1 MNESQLGK
9 SIRNMHYSPPFR
21 LTHKITGLVGQ
32 ISEMIG
38 HWTAVNQSGLLPSLQ
53 RENRIRTIQASLA
66 VEQNTLTLDQ
76 VTALLDGKHVFG
88 TPKEILEVQ
97 NAFVAYDLLNSLDPS
112 KALDL
117 LKAHRVLMD
126 GLVADAGN
134 WRSEGAGIYRGE
146 KLVHMAPPASQIP
159 RLMTQLFAWL
169 TTTDAHPLI
178 ASSAFHYEFE
188 FIHPF
193 SDGNGRMG
201 RLWQTLILSKWQPV
215 LAYLPVET
223 VIKQY
228 QSDYYEAFRE
238 ADSKS
243 DCTEFIEFL
252 LNAFS
257 KALAE
262 AIASSDI
269 TRVERKVERQV
280 EKPVKTPL
288 QILQLLHKQPELTIS
303 EISALLGKSTSAIER
318 AISKLK
324 QQNKLVFE
332 GPKKAGR
339 WRVLS

>member
-1 MNESQLGK
+1 ML
-9 SIRNMHYSPPFR
+9 YSPPFR
-21 LTHKITGLVGQ
+21 LTHKITSLVGQ
-32 ISEMIG
+32 ISEQIG
-38 HWTAVNQSGLLPSLQ
+38 HWSAVNQAGLLPSLR

-66 VEQNTLTLDQ
+66 VEQNTLSLEQ
-76 VTALLDGKHVFG
+76 VTAVLEGKHVLG

-97 NAFVAYDLLNSLDPS
+97 NAFAAYDLLSSLAPTKVS
-112 KALDL
+112 DL
-117 LKAHRVLMD
+117 LNAHNVLMK
-126 GLVADAGN
+126 GLIADAGS
-134 WRSEGAGIYRGE
+134 WRSGGAGIYRGE
-146 KLVHMAPPASQIP
+146 KLVHMAPPASQVP
-159 RLMTQLFAWL
+159 RLMTQLFTWL
-169 TTTDAHPLI
+169 ATTDAHPLI

-201 RLWQTLILSKWQPV
+201 RLWQTLILSQWQPV

-228 QSDYYEAFRE
+228 QSDYYDAFRQ

-262 AIASSDI
+262 AIASSDKR
-269 TRVERKVERQV
+269 RVEARVKTRV
-280 EKPVKTPL
+280 EKPVKTPQ
-288 QILQLLHKQPELTIS
+288 QILQLLQKQPELTIS
-303 EISALLGKSTSAIER
+303 ELAVLLGKSTSAIER

-339 WRVLS
+339 WRVL